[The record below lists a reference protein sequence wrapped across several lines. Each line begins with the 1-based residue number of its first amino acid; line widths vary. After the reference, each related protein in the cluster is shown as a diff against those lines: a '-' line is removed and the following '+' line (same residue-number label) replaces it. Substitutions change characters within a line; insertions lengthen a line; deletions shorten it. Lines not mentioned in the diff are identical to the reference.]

1 MENHHFQWENSLF
14 HTISM
19 AMFNSYVTNYQRV
32 NLMLWNEIPINWPI
46 RHDPTSKSSN
56 FLMPGGGHSTGATIA
71 TWVTWWEKNRRM
83 SEGFGT
89 VQDVSKL
96 LKNATGR
103 SSIPLCLGFWIILG
117 MAERWHGMIM
127 NDPKSIARFLGRSSA
142 SMRGLYRWSSTLTY
156 RSNGDGLWPQMAG
169 LPTSTNV
176 LKHPKTSL
184 LGAENP
190 PF

>member
-1 MENHHFQWENSLF
+1 MKWDPNKL
-14 HTISM
+14 
-19 AMFNSYVTNYQRV
+19 A
-32 NLMLWNEIPINWPI
+32 
-46 RHDPTSKSSN
+46 DPTWSDIQIIQFSDARRWALYWRDNCYLSHLVRKT
-56 FLMPGGGHSTGATIA
+56 GGF
-71 TWVTWWEKNRRM
+71 RRM

>member
-71 TWVTWWEKNRRM
+71 TWVTWWEKNRRIPEDVGGIWD
-83 SEGFGT
+83 SSRRFKVAKECYWEKFHPTLLGILDNFGDGWKVT
-89 VQDVSKL
+89 WNDHEWSKVHSSISWTIFSFDARPLSMILNIDVSKQWGWVV
-96 LKNATGR
+96 ASDGR
-103 SSIPLCLGFWIILG
+103 P
-117 MAERWHGMIM
+117 
-127 NDPKSIARFLGRSSA
+127 
-142 SMRGLYRWSSTLTY
+142 
-156 RSNGDGLWPQMAG
+156 SNF
-169 LPTSTNV
+169 N
-176 LKHPKTSL
+176 KRPKTS
-184 LGAENP
+184 
-190 PF
+190 

>member
-1 MENHHFQWENSLF
+1 M
-14 HTISM
+14 
-19 AMFNSYVTNYQRV
+19 
-32 NLMLWNEIPINWPI
+32 I
-46 RHDPTSKSSN
+46 RHPNHPIFWCQEVGTLLARQLLLES
-56 FLMPGGGHSTGATIA
+56 PGEKKTGGF
-71 TWVTWWEKNRRM
+71 RRM

-169 LPTSTNV
+169 LPTSTNI